1 MTKQSVKKLWVA
13 GLALSLAACAAQES
27 ALQSSD
33 AAAPEAAAAESSETG
48 DSAAARRESR
58 RDQPYV
64 TSLERRDKTGSRIN
78 RVRRRGEPDED
89 TTAGKRV
96 ETVSREELENIERRS
111 GGPVISG
118 NE

>member
-1 MTKQSVKKLWVA
+1 MTKQSAKKLWVA

-27 ALQSSD
+27 ALQSSG
-33 AAAPEAAAAESSETG
+33 AQAPEAAPAETA